1 MEMRYDKCKEEKY
14 MNKVFIA
21 ILLATA
27 LAAIEG
33 TIVATAIPSIT
44 ADLQGVALMS
54 WIYSAYLLT
63 SAIAAILFGKLAD
76 LFGRKKMILIGITL
90 FTVGS
95 LLCGT
100 AQSIEALIIFRA
112 IQGIGAGSILPI
124 TLTIVSELFPQEK
137 ARAKGQSY
145 ISMVWGVAGIVAPLL
160 GGLLIGLFSWHAV
173 FLVNIPFALISMYLI
188 WKHYDETV
196 QAKTHQIDYIG
207 AALFTVATLAFMY
220 AIITGSNAGQWT
232 TPSQMTSYFIAVIG
246 YITFVFVE
254 LKAKEPIIPLTFF
267 KNRRFMTINVL
278 SFCTMAIV
286 IGMSAYVPL
295 YAQTAL
301 GQSATVGGLLLTPLS
316 LFWTFGAMLISM
328 LIGKMTNKYLMLL
341 GTMLL
346 IVGTL
351 LMTQFQADTSLAYVA
366 ICSGIVG
373 LGMGFISPLLI
384 ITLQQTVAPVQV
396 GTATGFNSFT
406 NTFSQALGAALYGV
420 LFNIALHT
428 EAAGAFVSGI
438 RAVYMLAVAFAIIA
452 FICVC
457 TIRPKK

>member
-1 MEMRYDKCKEEKY
+1 

-44 ADLQGVALMS
+44 ADLKGVELIS

-100 AQSIEALIIFRA
+100 ANSMTMLIVYRA

-124 TLTIVSELFPQEK
+124 TLTIVSELFPEEK

-160 GGLLIGLFSWHAV
+160 GGFLIEVFSWHAV
-173 FLVNIPFALISMYLI
+173 FLVNIPFALFAMLLI
-188 WKHYDETV
+188 GKYYDETIH
-196 QAKTHQIDYIG
+196 KKRHTIDYAG
-207 AALFTVATLAFMY
+207 AILFAVSTFALMY
-220 AIITGSNAGQWT
+220 AIITGSNDGNWLSMKQIL
-232 TPSQMTSYFIAVIG
+232 SYIVVVIG
-246 YITFVFVE
+246 YSALIAVE
-254 LKAKEPIIPLTFF
+254 LKAKEPIIPLSFF

-278 SFCTMAIV
+278 SFSTMAIV
-286 IGMSAYVPL
+286 IGLSAYIPL
-295 YAQTAL
+295 YAQSVL
-301 GQSATVGGLLLTPLS
+301 GKSATVGGLLLTPLS
-316 LFWTFGAMLISM
+316 FCWTLGAMFIGLY
-328 LIGKMTNKYLMLL
+328 IGKLPNKYFML
-341 GTMLL
+341 
-346 IVGTL
+346 VGTVFL
-351 LMTQFQADTSLAYVA
+351 MVGTFCMTQFHMETSAIFVA
-366 ICSGIVG
+366 VASSIVG

-384 ITLQQTVAPVQV
+384 ITLQKTVPKEQV

-406 NTFSQALGAALYGV
+406 NTFSQALGAAMYGV
-420 LFNIALHT
+420 CFNMATTGAQTAETIT
-428 EAAGAFVSGI
+428 AGVQ
-438 RAVYMLAVAFAIIA
+438 AVYMLAVVFAVIA
-452 FICVC
+452 CFCVC
-457 TIRPKK
+457 TIPKKVKEVKA

>member
-1 MEMRYDKCKEEKY
+1 

-44 ADLQGVALMS
+44 ADLQGVELMS

-90 FTVGS
+90 FTLGS
-95 LLCGT
+95 LLCGL
-100 AQSIEALIIFRA
+100 AQSIEGLIIFRA

-124 TLTIVSELFPQEK
+124 TLTIVSELLPEEK

-173 FLVNIPFALISMYLI
+173 FLVNVPFALMAMYLI
-188 WKHYDETV
+188 WKHYEETM
-196 QAKTHQIDYIG
+196 QPKQHQIDYIG
-207 AALFTVATLAFMY
+207 AILFTVSTLAVMY
-220 AIITGSNAGQWT
+220 AIIAGSNEGQWM
-232 TPSQMTSYFIAVIG
+232 TPSQLICYGVALVG
-246 YITFVFVE
+246 YILFIIIE

-278 SFCTMAIV
+278 SFSTMAIV

-301 GQSATVGGLLLTPLS
+301 GKSATVGGLLLTPLS
-316 LFWTFGAMLISM
+316 LFWTFGAMLIGMFIGRMANKYFM
-328 LIGKMTNKYLMLL
+328 LIGTIFLII
-341 GTMLL
+341 GTFM
-346 IVGTL
+346 
-351 LMTQFQADTSLAYVA
+351 MTQFQTDTSVAYVA
-366 ICSGIVG
+366 VCSALVG

-384 ITLQQTVAPVQV
+384 ITLQQTVAPAQV

-420 LFNIALHT
+420 LFNLALNT
-428 EAAGAFVSGI
+428 KVRTAFIDGI
-438 RAVYMLAVAFAIIA
+438 QAVYMLAVAFAVIA
-452 FICVC
+452 CICVC
-457 TIRPKK
+457 TIPKRK